1 MSKLSKVLL
10 DSSDKVFEDFKTH
23 PLHARVKNGL
33 KGADDPNRLVF
44 YRLFKLFSDATPDA
58 VRLFKECAE
67 QCDKEEDKQ
76 YFNAS
81 VEFFGNAIEQFNSEF
96 HAFFNIE
103 TDPHWKDVQ
112 NEPVQREPTY

>member
-23 PLHARVKNGL
+23 PLHKLVKNGL

-44 YRLFKLFSDATPDA
+44 YRLFKLFSDGTPDA

-76 YFNAS
+76 YFIGS
-81 VEFFGNAIEQFNSEF
+81 GEYFGNSMEQFKKEF
-96 HAFFNIE
+96 HAFFNTE
-103 TDPHWKDVQ
+103 TDPQWKAVQ
-112 NEPVQREPTY
+112 SEPVC